1 MPWRG
6 ERDPYRIW
14 LSEIILQ
21 QTRVAQGISY
31 YLKFLEAYPSVA
43 DLANA
48 KETEVLALWQG
59 LGYYSRAR
67 NLHKA
72 AQQVV
77 TLGGQ
82 FPDNYQ
88 GLLALAG
95 VGPYSAAAIASFAYG
110 ESVAVLDGNVYR
122 VLSRYFNIDA
132 PINKPIGQK
141 LFRKL
146 AQELVPSGK
155 LRGYASAASAHN
167 QAIMDFGA
175 TVCTPKKPLC
185 EACPFADS
193 CGALA
198 AGTVATLPVKEGKI
212 KRRDRYFDYAD
223 VRSTA
228 GELLLRERGAGDIWQ
243 GLFDFAMLESTGR
256 FAERPELEM
265 HLDWLPLKQAKYS
278 GPRPPVKH
286 VLSHQDLF
294 VQFWRYELT
303 SEPKVL
309 PKGYRWI
316 KASKLDQVGVPR
328 VIDRYLNDSTLLLD
342 FDVLQ

>member
-21 QTRVAQGISY
+21 QTRVAQGTSY
-31 YLKFLEAYPSVA
+31 YLKFLAAYPTVI
-43 DLANA
+43 DLAKA

-72 AQQVV
+72 AQQVM
-77 TLGGQ
+77 TLGGT

-88 GLLALAG
+88 DLLALAG

-110 ESVAVLDGNVYR
+110 EPVAVLDGNVYR

-132 PINKPIGQK
+132 PINKPVGHR

-146 AQELVPSGK
+146 AQELVPNGRAK
-155 LRGYASAASAHN
+155 GYASAAAAYN

-175 TVCTPKKPLC
+175 TVCTPKKPQCGTCPFSDSC
-185 EACPFADS
+185 EALS
-193 CGALA
+193 V
-198 AGTVATLPVKEGKI
+198 GTVASLPVKEGKI
-212 KRRDRYFDYAD
+212 KRRDRYFDYVD
-223 VRSTA
+223 VRSTT
-228 GELLLRERGAGDIWQ
+228 GEILLKERGAGDIWQ
-243 GLFDFAMLESTGR
+243 GLFDFAILESKDG
-256 FAERPELEM
+256 FAERPALEK
-265 HLDWLPLKQAKYS
+265 HLDWLSLKQATFC
-278 GPRPPVKH
+278 GTRPPVKH
-286 VLSHQDLF
+286 VLSHQDLY
-294 VQFWRYELT
+294 VQFWRYELAD
-303 SEPKVL
+303 EPKVL

-316 KASKLDQVGVPR
+316 KEGNLDQVGVPR
-328 VIDRYLNDSTLLLD
+328 VIERYLNDSTLLLD
-342 FDVLQ
+342 FNG

>member
-6 ERDPYRIW
+6 ERDPYKIW

-21 QTRVAQGISY
+21 QTRVAQGTSY
-31 YLKFLEAYPSVA
+31 YLKFLATYPTVQ
-43 DLANA
+43 DLAKA

-77 TLGGQ
+77 TLGGK

-88 GLLALAG
+88 DLLALAG

-110 ESVAVLDGNVYR
+110 EPVAVLDGNVYR

-132 PINKPIGQK
+132 PINKPVGQK

-146 AQELVPSGK
+146 AQALVPTGSAT
-155 LRGYASAASAHN
+155 GYASAASAHN

-175 TVCTPKKPLC
+175 TVCTPKNPQC
-185 EACPFADS
+185 SACPFSDS
-193 CGALA
+193 CEALSE
-198 AGTVATLPVKEGKI
+198 GTVSQLPVKEGKI
-212 KRRDRYFDYAD
+212 KRRDRYFDYVD
-223 VRSTA
+223 IRSAT
-228 GELLLRERGAGDIWQ
+228 GEILLKERGSGDIWQ
-243 GLFDFAMLESTGR
+243 GLFDFAMLEGAEG
-256 FAERPELEM
+256 FAERLELEK
-265 HLDWLPLKQAKYS
+265 LLSWLPLKQATFS
-278 GPRPPVKH
+278 GTRPPVKH
-286 VLSHQDLF
+286 VLSHQDLY
-294 VQFWRYELT
+294 VQFWRYELKD
-303 SEPKVL
+303 EPKVL

-316 KASKLDQVGVPR
+316 KASKLDQVGLPR

-342 FDVLQ
+342 FDVQ

>member
-6 ERDPYRIW
+6 ERDAYRIW

-21 QTRVAQGISY
+21 QTRVAQGVSY
-31 YLKFLEAYPSVA
+31 YLKFLEAYPTVA
-43 DLANA
+43 DLAKA

-77 TLGGQ
+77 MLGGQ

-88 GLLALAG
+88 DLLALAG

-110 ESVAVLDGNVYR
+110 EAVAVLDGNVYR

-132 PINKPIGQK
+132 PINKPVGHK

-146 AQELVPSGK
+146 AQELVPLGK
-155 LRGYASAASAHN
+155 AKGHASAASAHN

-175 TVCTPKKPLC
+175 TVCTPKKPRC
-185 EACPFADS
+185 GSCPYADS

-198 AGTVATLPVKEGKI
+198 AGKVAILPVKEGKI
-212 KRRDRYFDYAD
+212 KRRDRYFDYVD

-228 GELLLRERGAGDIWQ
+228 GEILLKQRGAGDIWQ
-243 GLFDFAMLESTGR
+243 GLFDFAMLESAGS
-256 FAERPELEM
+256 FAERIDLEK
-265 HLDWLPLKQAKYS
+265 HLNWLPLKQATFS
-278 GPRPPVKH
+278 GVRPPVKH
-286 VLSHQDLF
+286 VLSHQDLY
-294 VQFWRYELT
+294 VQFWRYELK
-303 SEPKVL
+303 SEPQVL

-316 KASKLDQVGVPR
+316 KENKLDQVGVPR
-328 VIDRYLNDSTLLLD
+328 VIDRYLHDSTLLLD
-342 FDVLQ
+342 FDV